1 MRDYGPAYLRDS
13 EHMALPENLRAQL
26 LASTDINELKTLVL
40 IADAVIEELHEK
52 LAYADDLI
60 AALGEAV
67 ESNNQDARRY
77 QLVKLILPTFMEIA
91 AYAGTQGGEAAQE
104 AFAQMDPLKLDAVLD
119 IQLEA
124 GVLEDL
130 QDSLE
135 EQAEAALDQQDDT
148 YSPCGDPDCEVC
160 GSQEA

>member
-1 MRDYGPAYLRDS
+1 
-13 EHMALPENLRAQL
+13 MALPENLRAQL

-135 EQAEAALDQQDDT
+135 EQAETALDQQDED

>member
-1 MRDYGPAYLRDS
+1 
-13 EHMALPENLRAQL
+13 MALPENLRAQL